1 MGDTVIGLRNLK
13 YSILLFALCISAAHA
28 QNYVIGCGD
37 VLAISFWQ
45 EPTMNFS
52 VTVGEDSTI
61 SLPMGSSLKA
71 AGKSPEQLAV
81 AVVERIALY
90 NRRITHAAVKVE
102 DYGSRKVYVMGNVR
116 VPNKYTFQVM
126 PNLWEIISEAGG
138 PTESANLSNVMIVR
152 NGKGIGEQTISVDLA
167 DILRNRAFHLLPKVE
182 PGDNIYVPAVVGN
195 VPGSGMESVQ
205 EQQNVLFI
213 YGEVGNPG
221 VITFNKDLTLLQA
234 LVTAGGP
241 TLDADLSKVRVIR
254 KRGVYSAAVRVD
266 VEAYADERA
275 ASFFS
280 VKAGDIIFVPR
291 KKMFRESLFGDF
303 FMLAAGAVITAF
315 AVSLIPR
322 N

>member
-1 MGDTVIGLRNLK
+1 MTGLSKLRYLV
-13 YSILLFALCISAAHA
+13 LFFALGVPAAQA
-28 QNYVIGCGD
+28 QSYIIGCGD

-45 EPTMNFS
+45 DPSMNFN

-61 SLPMGSSLKA
+61 SLPMGSTLKA
-71 AGKSPEQLAV
+71 AGSSPEQLAA
-81 AVVERIALY
+81 AVVARVALY
-90 NRRITHAAVKVE
+90 NRRITHAVVKVA

-138 PTESANLSNVMIVR
+138 PTENANLGNVMIIR
-152 NGKGIGEQTISVDLA
+152 NGKGTGEQTISVDLA
-167 DILRNRAFHLLPKVE
+167 DILRNKSFHLLPKVE

-195 VPGSGMESVQ
+195 VPGSGMEAVQ

-213 YGEVGNPG
+213 YGEVGHPG
-221 VITFNKDLTLLQA
+221 VITFNKELTLLEA

-241 TLDADLSKVRVIR
+241 TFQADLSKVRVIR
-254 KRGVYSAAVRVD
+254 KRGVYSSVMRVD

-275 ASFFS
+275 AFFLTI
-280 VKAGDIIFVPR
+280 KAGDTIFVPR